1 MPGGKKKV
9 GDLQIDQDM
18 EFQEKSWKVQ
28 RAAWVF
34 FAILITAGLLG
45 IFGEGPVSA
54 STTNDNQ
61 GLEVSYE
68 RFWRM
73 GKELELRFLFQPQAP
88 PEGKLSLFIG
98 REYLQDFHIR
108 NILPEPDSVSAVP
121 GGYLFE
127 FNVRGDEPDFLVVFT
142 LMPDHYGSY
151 AMEVGQP
158 EGQRLVINQLV
169 FP

>member
-1 MPGGKKKV
+1 MPGVKKKV

-18 EFQEKSWKVQ
+18 AFQEKDWKVQ
-28 RAAWVF
+28 RAAWVV

-54 STTNDNQ
+54 STTTDNR

-73 GKELELRFLFQPQAP
+73 GKELELRFHLQPEAA
-88 PEGKLSLFIG
+88 PEGKLSLFIE

-108 NILPEPDSVSAVP
+108 NILPEPDSVTAVP
-121 GGYLFE
+121 GGYVFE
-127 FNVRGDEPDFLVVFT
+127 FNVQGDAPDLLVVFT
-142 LMPDHYGSY
+142 LMPDEYGSY
-151 AMEVGQP
+151 AVEVGQP
-158 EGQRLVINQLV
+158 EGQRLVLNQLV